1 VDPDMTANLEYMR
14 RLTTA
19 TCPHCNT
26 IVGLDDLV
34 RDIVWRPGSQSAVP
48 NSRNVEAQLVRIESE
63 DYVPFDRLS
72 DEQAALRSVIRA
84 GVQALAAEPDEVL
97 HAIFLGDKPPRADVE
112 NLLVYN
118 IGAAYLRAASRHG
131 LRFEI
136 TPGDSGLTR
145 RFGYQ
150 YELEDRATGFRY
162 WKTARRLVCWDRID
176 IGQLDGGKTL
186 EHVWLALRCGRC
198 TIEGSRSGREVP
210 FAVRVAI
217 RPPAGRSAAPATM
230 IKGVLDGVIA
240 FQAHTDATTVPDL
253 ANRLTRTLTVS
264 EDELQDPLLDV
275 RQAALG
281 ALPRLLHARGPGVA
295 WAPADDYCLAGELL
309 LDAANGNSWS
319 ISGVID
325 EIAPR

>member
-1 VDPDMTANLEYMR
+1 
-14 RLTTA
+14 
-19 TCPHCNT
+19 
-26 IVGLDDLV
+26 
-34 RDIVWRPGSQSAVP
+34 
-48 NSRNVEAQLVRIESE
+48 
-63 DYVPFDRLS
+63 
-72 DEQAALRSVIRA
+72 
-84 GVQALAAEPDEVL
+84 
-97 HAIFLGDKPPRADVE
+97 
-112 NLLVYN
+112 
-118 IGAAYLRAASRHG
+118 
-131 LRFEI
+131 
-136 TPGDSGLTR
+136 
-145 RFGYQ
+145 
-150 YELEDRATGFRY
+150 
-162 WKTARRLVCWDRID
+162 
-176 IGQLDGGKTL
+176 
-186 EHVWLALRCGRC
+186 
-198 TIEGSRSGREVP
+198 
-210 FAVRVAI
+210 
-217 RPPAGRSAAPATM
+217 M